1 MEISVSQNLVNFVS
15 ALDTDRV
22 LDILIIRTTGSS
34 VFSFRSWRTD
44 YLVVS
49 KDNCFAQY
57 IFGRINENLAG
68 VNVKLNY

>member
-44 YLVVS
+44 YLVVG
-49 KDNCFAQY
+49 NCFAQY